1 MFHKTKIALA
11 AALVASISLTS
22 FSVNGAFAA
31 DLEVLNKSN
40 WQDTLKKSDKPVL
53 VMVTGAN
60 CKPCDELEVVLKAT
74 ANSRGDVKFVKVDA
88 KDVGVPSDDLPYVAY
103 SYPSVGITVSGAAR
117 SLKTEEA
124 VNNALNAWSASATK
138 LGTLKAKQA
147 KLEETLE
154 EATAPYEEQLN
165 QIWEKKKEATKD
177 VYKNYSDVQRQL
189 KAKSKPFDEQ
199 IANIETERKKALAA
213 LQNQLDQA
221 QDALELAKKPFNE
234 EIAKIRETAAAA
246 VSGTQTEMDKVRLA
260 QLRLKNKDAELLDNN
275 E

>member
-103 SYPSVGITVSGAAR
+103 SYPSVGITVSGVAR
-117 SLKTEEA
+117 SLKTEA
-124 VNNALNAWSASATK
+124 DINKALTAWSASATE

-147 KLEETLE
+147 KLEETMDE
-154 EATAPYEEQLN
+154 TTAPYEEQLN
-165 QIWEKKKEATKD
+165 QISQKKKEATKD

-189 KAKSKPFDEQ
+189 KEKAKPYDEQ
-199 IANIETERKKALAA
+199 IAKIEAEKDQALAD
-213 LQNQLDQA
+213 LQQQA
-221 QDALELAKKPFNE
+221 EKAHDAVEAAKKPFNE
-234 EIAKIRETAAAA
+234 EIAKVRETAAAA
-246 VSGTQTEMDKVRLA
+246 VSGTQTEMDKVRKA
-260 QLRLKNKDAELLDNN
+260 QRRLKNKDAELLDNN